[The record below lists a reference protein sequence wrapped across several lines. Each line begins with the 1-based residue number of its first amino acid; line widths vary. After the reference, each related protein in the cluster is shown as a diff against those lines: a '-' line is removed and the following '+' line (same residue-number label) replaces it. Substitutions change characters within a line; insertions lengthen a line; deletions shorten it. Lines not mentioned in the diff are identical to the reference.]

1 MPKNE
6 ENYALSWKVGVFF
19 QGITPPTTT
28 THKQTNKTPT
38 KNANKNLHTGDV
50 TYCLL
55 KLIKK
60 LLSRKTTKK
69 PWWYLVILLHIL

>member
-28 THKQTNKTPT
+28 THKQTKPQQKMQTKTYT
-38 KNANKNLHTGDV
+38 QGM
-50 TYCLL
+50 
-55 KLIKK
+55 
-60 LLSRKTTKK
+60 
-69 PWWYLVILLHIL
+69 